1 MGGKLS
7 DVEKRIGTV
16 HQLDAVISAMRG
28 IAAARVHEARGRL
41 DGVRA
46 YASVVGAAIGEALAL
61 ASQTADTEAP
71 SRGSG
76 GHIVI
81 VLCAEQGFAGSFSQ
95 RVLDKAVQVLKTG
108 SAELFLV
115 GDRGAMIARERN
127 LSFGWSAPMVVH
139 ADEAPAL
146 ANRITDA
153 LYDRLQAGHAR
164 RVTSVYASPGPSGVI
179 EIVEQALLPFD
190 FTRFHVR
197 PTAIPPIVT
206 LPPEQLLAEL
216 ADEYVYAELCEAVMP
231 SYAAENKARMQAMI
245 ASSQQRGKQAR
256 RARWSLSK
264 PAPGRNHG
272 RDHGAFRRNRLDR
285 AGQVQARP
293 QRMRSGREHKCNRS
307 ESSGPERSASSGV
320 LPAPSTHMSHCR
332 TMRTCSEMCWAAA
345 YCTWSICAALSGGS
359 ATLPSVRG
367 DRRSRPPELPAA
379 GPHWPVPDLEVECE
393 QGLPYVDGSR
403 REGVVR
409 RSAKVRG
416 PPHLVGVFD
425 IRRA

>member
-1 MGGKLS
+1 VSGKLG

-41 DGVRA
+41 DGVRG

-61 ASQTADTEAP
+61 AAQAADTEAP
-71 SRGSG
+71 SHGSG

-95 RVLDKAVQVLKTG
+95 RVLDRAIQVLKRG

-139 ADEAPAL
+139 ADEAPRL
-146 ANRITDA
+146 ANRIADA

-190 FTRFHVR
+190 FSRFHVR

-206 LPPEQLLAEL
+206 LPPERLLAEL
-216 ADEYVYAELCEAVMP
+216 AEEYVYAELCAAVML
-231 SYAAENKARMQAMI
+231 SYAAENEARMQAMI
-245 ASSQQRGKQAR
+245 AARTNVGNKLAELVGAYRSLRQDEITAEIMELSVGTDSTEPVRSR
-256 RARWSLSK
+256 RANGSW
-264 PAPGRNHG
+264 
-272 RDHGAFRRNRLDR
+272 
-285 AGQVQARP
+285 GQ
-293 QRMRSGREHKCNRS
+293 RS
-307 ESSGPERSASSGV
+307 
-320 LPAPSTHMSHCR
+320 
-332 TMRTCSEMCWAAA
+332 
-345 YCTWSICAALSGGS
+345 
-359 ATLPSVRG
+359 
-367 DRRSRPPELPAA
+367 
-379 GPHWPVPDLEVECE
+379 
-393 QGLPYVDGSR
+393 
-403 REGVVR
+403 
-409 RSAKVRG
+409 
-416 PPHLVGVFD
+416 
-425 IRRA
+425 